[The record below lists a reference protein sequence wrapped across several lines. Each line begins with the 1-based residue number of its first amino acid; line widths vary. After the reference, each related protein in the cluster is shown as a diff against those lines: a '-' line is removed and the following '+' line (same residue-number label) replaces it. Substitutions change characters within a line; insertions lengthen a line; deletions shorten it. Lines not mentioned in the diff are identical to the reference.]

1 MAGVTGSINIKDNGS
16 ATLRNI
22 RSEQGKL
29 REDAKKTSSALKS
42 VWGTPRKLKADVSS
56 AKKAIKSVTDLMK
69 KNKAVTIALK
79 AKDAATKVIK
89 GVGTGL
95 KALNRYVAQPV
106 IRVVDKA
113 SSAVKSIAGKIG
125 KVAKTAAIPI
135 GIAAAVGGA
144 ALGGAVSSGMKLE
157 QQQISIEHFVGA
169 TNRDMSQGE
178 VKSTSQSYIA
188 ALRENANS
196 TPFETG
202 EVIEAGSRAVSL
214 ANGDTSAAMDMV
226 KLAEDMAAASGGTKS
241 IMDAIEALGDLK
253 VGETERLKEFG
264 FKVSAE
270 EFKEKGFSGVSGELQ
285 DFYGGA
291 ATKLASSG
299 AGLMSTITGKLKSS
313 ASDFGLGVVEELKPV
328 LSDVI
333 DLIDESQPVIQKF
346 TQSFGKNLSKGIGL
360 ARSAFKQIGPA
371 VSAVVSTALP
381 LASSL
386 SLGLTE
392 NFGKIAPAVTTAM
405 SGIGPAV
412 MGLVPIISQAA
423 AAVGTVAA
431 GIGTAVSA
439 VAPVVTGIMA
449 SIGERVGSVV
459 SFLAERSGFIQS
471 VISTAG
477 PAIAEVLTTAW
488 GIIGPVLDILISTFE
503 MLFSVVQTV
512 WPGIQGVITGVW
524 SVLEPIFDTIGKGA
538 DLLAGAWAKVKDL
551 VTGGDGSGG
560 GGGSGSGGTPGRNV
574 SGTNSWKGGPTW
586 VGEKGPELIDLP
598 RGTRILPT
606 KESMAWARRGDS
618 NVIQLSR
625 RPSRGAAGPSPTGP
639 GPSGGGRNIHIQ
651 INKIADSV
659 TVRDASDMDELAERT
674 AKRIIEELDN
684 TA

>member
-1 MAGVTGSINIKDNGS
+1 
-16 ATLRNI
+16 
-22 RSEQGKL
+22 
-29 REDAKKTSSALKS
+29 
-42 VWGTPRKLKADVSS
+42 
-56 AKKAIKSVTDLMK
+56 
-69 KNKAVTIALK
+69 
-79 AKDAATKVIK
+79 
-89 GVGTGL
+89 
-95 KALNRYVAQPV
+95 
-106 IRVVDKA
+106 
-113 SSAVKSIAGKIG
+113 
-125 KVAKTAAIPI
+125 
-135 GIAAAVGGA
+135 
-144 ALGGAVSSGMKLE
+144 
-157 QQQISIEHFVGA
+157 
-169 TNRDMSQGE
+169 
-178 VKSTSQSYIA
+178 
-188 ALRENANS
+188 
-196 TPFETG
+196 
-202 EVIEAGSRAVSL
+202 
-214 ANGDTSAAMDMV
+214 
-226 KLAEDMAAASGGTKS
+226 
-241 IMDAIEALGDLK
+241 
-253 VGETERLKEFG
+253 
-264 FKVSAE
+264 
-270 EFKEKGFSGVSGELQ
+270 
-285 DFYGGA
+285 
-291 ATKLASSG
+291 
-299 AGLMSTITGKLKSS
+299 
-313 ASDFGLGVVEELKPV
+313 
-328 LSDVI
+328 
-333 DLIDESQPVIQKF
+333 
-346 TQSFGKNLSKGIGL
+346 
-360 ARSAFKQIGPA
+360 
-371 VSAVVSTALP
+371 
-381 LASSL
+381 
-386 SLGLTE
+386 
-392 NFGKIAPAVTTAM
+392 M